1 MFRKSNEI
9 KKTRKKLRD
18 ENKRYN
24 LWWIN
29 KKNKGVM
36 VLENHDKLCGLI
48 GLATKAGRITY
59 GTDACLED
67 IKKGKVK
74 LIIVA
79 KDASDRTKITFQKET
94 EKYGIWMYE
103 GLSIEQISK
112 AIGKLNK
119 AVVGVK
125 DIGFSN
131 KMISI
136 INGGEMIG

>member
-1 MFRKSNEI
+1 M
-9 KKTRKKLRD
+9 
-18 ENKRYN
+18 
-24 LWWIN
+24 
-29 KKNKGVM
+29 
-36 VLENHDKLCGLI
+36 ENHDKLCGLI

-74 LIIVA
+74 LIIIA

-94 EKYGIWMYE
+94 KKYGIGMYE

-125 DIGFSN
+125 EIG
-131 KMISI
+131 
-136 INGGEMIG
+136 